1 MSNEV
6 TWPVE
11 LQSWGMGS
19 EVRRQEYSSEK
30 DCSAQVAKYFIIAC
44 QVGELYS
51 RYSRVE
57 YAEMISTAMFW
68 KEDNLF

>member
-11 LQSWGMGS
+11 LQNWGMGA

-30 DCSAQVAKYFIIAC
+30 GCSALVAKYFIIAC
-44 QVGELYS
+44 QVGELYR

-68 KEDNLF
+68 KEDNLL